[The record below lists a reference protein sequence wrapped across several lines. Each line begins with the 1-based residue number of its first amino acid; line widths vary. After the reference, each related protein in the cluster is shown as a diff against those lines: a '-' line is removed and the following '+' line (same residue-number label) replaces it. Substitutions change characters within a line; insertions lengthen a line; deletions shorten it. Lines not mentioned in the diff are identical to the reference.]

1 MPKVQPI
8 EVNNGGNGRSRTR
21 RVVSSLSEIN
31 VVPLVDVMLVLLIIF
46 MVAAPM
52 MQRGLDVNLPAA
64 RRAQQLS
71 EERVFVTIPI
81 SFRQDHR
88 VRLGSDV
95 VRLELLQERIRQVMQ
110 NRANREVYLQSDA
123 GLTVQDLMD
132 VMDRLKAGGV
142 EKVGL
147 VARLPEER

>member
-8 EVNNGGNGRSRTR
+8 ETNGGGARGRSR
-21 RVVSSLSEIN
+21 RVASSLSEIN

-46 MVAAPM
+46 MVTAPM

-64 RRAQQLS
+64 RRAQQLP
-71 EERVFVTIPI
+71 EERLFVTVPY

-88 VRLGSDV
+88 VRLGNDT
-95 VRLELLQERIRQVMQ
+95 VRLEMLQERIRQVMQ
-110 NRANREVYLQSDA
+110 NRSERQVYLQSDA